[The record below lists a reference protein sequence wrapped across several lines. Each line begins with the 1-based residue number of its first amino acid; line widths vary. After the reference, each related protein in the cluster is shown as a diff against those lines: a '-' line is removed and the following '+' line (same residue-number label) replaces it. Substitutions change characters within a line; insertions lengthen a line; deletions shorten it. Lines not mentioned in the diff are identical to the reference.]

1 MRAALL
7 PKRGVKVGSHLLYYL
22 NIQLDKTKS
31 SAGNVDLPCLGVFEM
46 ENGKIRLWR
55 DYFDMNTYISAM
67 S

>member
-31 SAGNVDLPCLGVFEM
+31 SKN
-46 ENGKIRLWR
+46 IRVYRTLMKKMVLICIDTR
-55 DYFDMNTYISAM
+55 YSGTAYSLTLLN
-67 S
+67 